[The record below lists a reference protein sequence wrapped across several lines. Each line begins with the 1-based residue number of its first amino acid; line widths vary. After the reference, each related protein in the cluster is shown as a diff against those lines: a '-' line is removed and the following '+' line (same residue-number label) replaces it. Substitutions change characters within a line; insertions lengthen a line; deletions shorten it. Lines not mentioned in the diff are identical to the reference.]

1 MTPGHFGALD
11 AGIVTGILV
20 LIYLC
25 YRVGPRGPFWTHRG
39 PLG

>member
-1 MTPGHFGALD
+1 MTPGHVGALD
-11 AGIVTGILV
+11 PGIVTGILV

-25 YRVGPRGPFWTHRG
+25 DRVGPRGPFWPPRG